1 MSPDQFSEDDLRRL
15 KAFVDSAAG
24 KWLLEGYPAQKLA
37 EMTNELLSPT
47 TEWERVKELRAER
60 AGLLMIP
67 EIAKAAL
74 RPISKQQNDL

>member
-1 MSPDQFSEDDLRRL
+1 MSPDQFSEDEFRRL
-15 KAFVDSAAG
+15 KAFMESPAG

-37 EMTNELLSPT
+37 EMTNELLSAT

-60 AGLLMIP
+60 AGLMMIP

-74 RPISKQQNDL
+74 RAPSKPQREL